1 MLKCGV
7 HKMKRVI
14 VLRHQNDMQYSREF
28 FQMEI
33 PKELSLIVYT
43 IISICLIV
51 LCIILFGNIDE
62 VIKTNGHVRTK
73 ENVSSVSNVI
83 AGKITE
89 LNYKPGEKVYKG
101 EILYKIDS
109 SSYDAQRNM
118 LIHENEDLKKKIAGL
133 ESLITSY
140 ECDKNTCNI
149 EDALS
154 YSRFEAYLKN
164 KEVLEIKTEIAKK
177 EYNFENKK
185 PETIRNTYDVGMKLE
200 AYNLS
205 LADLNSYKTNFIAT
219 INSELNERLVT
230 AYENEQNLQKLDNQ
244 FLFLEVK
251 SPMNGYIQEIA
262 SLNVGDY
269 LEANSK
275 VLNIIPNDN
284 ENFRVEIRIAPKDMG
299 KIAIGQRVKYRLSA
313 FPYFEYKGA
322 EGIITS
328 IDPDIRTTPEGDRAY
343 YSVYADI
350 DRTNFSNKHGEVFP
364 IRAGLETDVRIVM
377 ERKPIIFYILKK
389 LDFIN

>member
-1 MLKCGV
+1 
-7 HKMKRVI
+7 MKRVI

-43 IISICLIV
+43 IISICLIA
-51 LCIILFGNIDE
+51 LCIILFGHIDD
-62 VIKTNGHVRTK
+62 VVKTNGHVRTK
-73 ENVSSVSNVI
+73 DNVSSVSNVI
-83 AGKITE
+83 AGKIIE
-89 LNYKPGEKVYKG
+89 LNYKPGEKVNKG

-109 SSYDAQRNM
+109 TTYDAQKNM
-118 LIHENEDLKKKIAGL
+118 LMHEKEDLGKKIAGL
-133 ESLITSY
+133 ETLITSY
-140 ECDKNTCNI
+140 EYDKNVCNI

-200 AYNLS
+200 AYNLA

-299 KIAIGQRVKYRLSA
+299 KISIGQKVKYRLSA

-322 EGIITS
+322 EGVITS
-328 IDPDIRTTPEGDRAY
+328 IDPDIRTSPEGDRAY

-350 DRTNFSNKHGEVFP
+350 DRIIFSNRHGEVFP
-364 IRAGLETDVRIVM
+364 IRAGLETDVRIVL